1 MKKLFI
7 ILIVLGAFS
16 TISFAQASSQ
26 LNFGIIGVS
35 YEIPMS
41 SAITIAPAAS
51 SNLDLSHLTIGVKA
65 NYYLDALIGLPS
77 EWDVYAG
84 ANLGYAL
91 AIDDNKESDLDFG
104 LQVGGRYFWSPKWGV
119 YLEAGGGKISSGTAG
134 IGLTMKF

>member
-7 ILIVLGAFS
+7 VLFVLGAFS

-41 SAITIAPAAS
+41 SAITLAPAAS
-51 SNLDLSHLTIGVKA
+51 SNLDLSHLAIGVKA
-65 NYYLDALIGLPS
+65 NYYLDQLIGLPS
-77 EWDVYAG
+77 AWDVYAG
-84 ANLGYAL
+84 ANVGYAL
-91 AIDDNKESDLDFG
+91 AIDDNKESDIDFG

-119 YLEAGGGKISSGTAG
+119 YLEAGGGKISGGTAG